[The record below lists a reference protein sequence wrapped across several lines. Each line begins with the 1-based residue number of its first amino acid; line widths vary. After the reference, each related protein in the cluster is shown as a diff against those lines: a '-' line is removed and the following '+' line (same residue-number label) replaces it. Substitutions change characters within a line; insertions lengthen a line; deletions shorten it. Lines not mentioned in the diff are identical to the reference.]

1 MMPSLVRRAYVH
13 RLPMQSPDDTRAL
26 EAAIISG
33 EIDPSGIVA
42 ILGKTEGNGCVNDF
56 TRAFAVRA
64 LQHSLKAHMDA
75 SAVNEI
81 AMVMSGGTEGALSPH
96 MIVFERRQGADA
108 DAQAPF
114 EASLALGR
122 ARTPDLRSEH
132 LGRMAQVEQVADGV
146 QAAMADAGITDPAD
160 IHYVQ
165 VKCPLL
171 TMERIE
177 AAERRGA
184 RTVVRDTLKSMAF
197 SRGASALGVG
207 VALGEL
213 SLAQLSDAMICQ
225 DYSLHCRRAATSGG
239 VELLDHE
246 IMVAGMSKTWRGPLA
261 IDHAVMADAIDIE
274 PARAALERLGLPVAG
289 QVRKADR
296 GRILAVLAKAEAAQ
310 SGHVRGLRHTMLDDS
325 DIASTRHARAFVG
338 GALAGLFGF
347 TDLFVSGGAE
357 HQGPDG
363 GGPIAIIMSRA

>member
-1 MMPSLVRRAYVH
+1 MPTTTRRAYVR
-13 RLPMQSPDDTRAL
+13 RLPMTSPDDTAAL
-26 EAAIISG
+26 EAAISSG
-33 EIDPSGIVA
+33 AVDPGCITA

-56 TRAFAVRA
+56 TRAFAVR
-64 LQHSLKAHMDA
+64 SLEAMLAKYISPA
-75 SAVNEI
+75 AVREI
-81 AMVMSGGTEGALSPH
+81 AIVMSGGTEGALSPH
-96 MIVFERRQGADA
+96 MIVFETRESSESGAR
-108 DAQAPF
+108 P
-114 EASLALGR
+114 SLALGR
-122 ARTPDLRSEH
+122 ARTPVLPSEH
-132 LGRMAQVEQVADGV
+132 LGRLPQIELVSAGV
-146 QAAMADAGITDPAD
+146 GAAMADAGISDPRD
-160 IHYVQ
+160 VHYVQ

-177 AAERRGA
+177 QAEARAA

-213 SLAQLSDAMICQ
+213 RLADLSDGMICA
-225 DYSLHCRRAATSGG
+225 DYSLHCGRAATSGG

-246 IMVAGMSKTWRGPLA
+246 IMVAGMSSAWSGPLA
-261 IDHAVMADAIDIE
+261 IDHAVMEDAVDIE
-274 PARAALERLGLPVAG
+274 PARAALARLGLPVAG
-289 QVRKADR
+289 QVAKADR
-296 GRILAVLAKAEAAQ
+296 GRISAVLAKAEAAQ
-310 SGHVRGLRHTMLDDS
+310 SGQVRGQRHTMLDDS

-363 GGPIAIIMSRA
+363 GGPIAIIVSRA